1 MIKKYLKYVL
11 LIIAALWVFSNKAY
25 ATEYLNSVSKDLST
39 FMSNSKLENY
49 QMDTINFTKEENK
62 SKESTVIT
70 NNVQGVSD
78 KTAIKITAEE
88 YDNAY
93 IRYKYTGL
101 KSRQFYSISAYVK
114 VDDINNSTSDGGAKI
129 VREGTPASSEFIRN
143 KTDWKKIS
151 FVALSG
157 EDGRMNIDFKLEE
170 SRGTILFDQI
180 EIKSVEIDT
189 DYSLYSYTNSNDKTA
204 RIVFRSDKV
213 KGITEKEI
221 NSWLGVLLDL
231 RSELTQITT
240 KDFDNGNVDIIATN
254 YYNPAVAYVIAGRTE
269 IQWMTNYVDL
279 TSLHN
284 DFQNSANTPFFI
296 THEMGHQHTS
306 ETCNF
311 DSEF

>member
-70 NNVQGVSD
+70 NNVQGVS
-78 KTAIKITAEE
+78 
-88 YDNAY
+88 
-93 IRYKYTGL
+93 
-101 KSRQFYSISAYVK
+101 
-114 VDDINNSTSDGGAKI
+114 
-129 VREGTPASSEFIRN
+129 
-143 KTDWKKIS
+143 
-151 FVALSG
+151 
-157 EDGRMNIDFKLEE
+157 
-170 SRGTILFDQI
+170 
-180 EIKSVEIDT
+180 
-189 DYSLYSYTNSNDKTA
+189 DKTA

-284 DFQNSANTPFFI
+284 DFQSGANTPFFI